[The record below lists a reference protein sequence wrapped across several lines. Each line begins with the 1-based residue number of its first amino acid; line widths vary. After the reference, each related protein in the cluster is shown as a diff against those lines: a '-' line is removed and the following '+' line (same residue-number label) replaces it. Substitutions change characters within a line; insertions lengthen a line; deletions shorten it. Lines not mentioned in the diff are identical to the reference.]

1 MILNYYKELGID
13 TLIEHINE
21 LEYYEENFIDTLWNF
36 AIEEDKSF
44 AEKIKKYKDNKDT
57 MSMIES
63 ATLYEDLVNEA
74 MNIFGYKW
82 DKYYEVWSKIK

>member
-21 LEYYEENFIDTLWNF
+21 SDYYEENLIDTLWNF

-44 AEKIKKYKDNKDT
+44 AERIKKYKDNKDT
-57 MSMIES
+57 MGIIES
-63 ATLYEDLVNEA
+63 AKLYEDLVNEA

-82 DKYYEVWSKIK
+82 DDYFKEWGKN